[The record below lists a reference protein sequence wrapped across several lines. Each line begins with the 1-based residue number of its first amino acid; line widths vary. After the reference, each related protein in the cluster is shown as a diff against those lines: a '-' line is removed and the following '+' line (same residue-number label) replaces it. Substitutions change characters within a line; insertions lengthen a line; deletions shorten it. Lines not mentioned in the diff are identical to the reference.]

1 VKGPEVKGPEVGG
14 PRVRRIQT
22 LLVANRG
29 EIACR
34 VLATAR
40 RMGIRTVAV
49 FSDADAEAPH
59 VAQADAAVRLPG
71 VTATDT
77 YLRGELIIAAAQR
90 TGAEAV
96 HPGYGFLSENASF
109 ARQVEEAQ
117 LIFVGPSPEV
127 IAAMGSKIRA
137 KELMAAAGVPVLPGA
152 TVCGDVALETLAADV
167 GYPLLVKASAGG
179 GGRGMRI
186 VREPSGLLEAV
197 TSARREAGSAFGD
210 DTVFLERFLPDPRHV
225 EVQIFGDAFGTVV
238 HLGERECSVQRRFQK
253 VLEEAPSPAVD
264 PELRDRLGAAA
275 TAAGR
280 ALGYVGAGTV
290 EFVLDA
296 AGQFHFL
303 EVNTRLQVEHP
314 VTELVTGL
322 DLVRLQLLVAQ
333 GEPLPA
339 EAIAARF
346 AGHAIEV
353 RLYAEDPT
361 NGFLPTSGRLRDF
374 SLPGTVRVDAG
385 VVAGQRVGTHYDAL
399 LAKVV
404 AHAPTR
410 GEAAGVLAAALRS
423 SRIHGVRTNRDL
435 LVGILTEPEF
445 LAGGTDT
452 GFLDR
457 HPPPSLTSRPGGPLD
472 EAAAAAVLA
481 LHTHR
486 RLLATVQT
494 AVTAGWRNVV
504 SADPLVR
511 LAIGNGAVLDVRYRV
526 ADNRVELR
534 VDDRP
539 LGASVLGDVTSI
551 GSARYRVVLERDGLR
566 QAFVVGVDPPHLDV
580 SSPTGSVELVEVDPL
595 PAPAAAEV
603 EGSLVAPMPGL
614 VIRTEVEPGQE
625 VRAGQ
630 PVLVLEAMKM
640 EHTVRA
646 PHDGAVEAV
655 LVEVGD
661 QVVLGQLLAVL
672 HGTIE
677 SEGART

>member
-1 VKGPEVKGPEVGG
+1 VKGPEV
-14 PRVRRIQT
+14 RRIRT

-40 RMGIRTVAV
+40 TMGIRTVAV

-59 VAQADAAVRLPG
+59 VAQADVAVRLPG
-71 VTATDT
+71 VSAADT
-77 YLRGELIIAAAQR
+77 YLRGELIIAAAR
-90 TGAEAV
+90 RSGADAV
-96 HPGYGFLSENASF
+96 HPGYGFLSENAAF
-109 ARQVEEAQ
+109 AHQVEEAE
-117 LIFVGPSPEV
+117 LIFVGPSPDV
-127 IAAMGSKIRA
+127 ITAMGSKIRA

-152 TVCGDVALETLAADV
+152 TVCDDRALADLAADV

-186 VREPSGLLEAV
+186 VRQPSALAEAV
-197 TSARREAGSAFGD
+197 SSARREARSAFGD
-210 DTVFLERFLPDPRHV
+210 DTVFLERYVPDPRHV
-225 EVQIFGDAFGTVV
+225 EVQIFGDAFGTVI

-253 VLEEAPSPAVD
+253 VLEEAPSPAVG
-264 PELRDRLGAAA
+264 PELRARLGAAA

-296 AGQFHFL
+296 AGEFHFL

-339 EAIAARF
+339 EATTAR
-346 AGHAIEV
+346 ATGHAIEV
-353 RLYAEDPT
+353 RLYAEDPSSA
-361 NGFLPTSGRLRDF
+361 FLPTSGRLRDF
-374 SLPGTVRVDAG
+374 SVPDTVRVDAG
-385 VVAGQRVGTHYDAL
+385 VVAGQLVGTHYDAL

-410 GEAAGVLAAALRS
+410 VEAAGVLAAALRS

-457 HPPPSLTSRPGGPLD
+457 HPPASLTAPVPDGWED
-472 EAAAAAVLA
+472 AAAAAVLGLRA
-481 LHTHR
+481 HR
-486 RLLATVQT
+486 RERATVQP
-494 AVTAGWRNVV
+494 AVPPGWRNVV

-511 LAIGNGAVLDVRYRV
+511 LTAANGATLEVRYR
-526 ADNRVELR
+526 ATGDRVELR
-534 VDDRP
+534 VDDQPR
-539 LGASVLGDVTSI
+539 GTSVPGEVRSLAGD
-551 GSARYRVVLERDGLR
+551 RYQVVLERDGFR
-566 QAFVVGVDPPHLDV
+566 QTFVVGVHLPHLDV
-580 SSPTGSVELVEVDPL
+580 SSSAGSFELVEVDPL

-603 EGSLVAPMPGL
+603 EGSLTAPMPGL
-614 VIRTEVEPGQE
+614 VIRTEVEPGHR
-625 VRAGQ
+625 VGAGQ

-646 PHDGAVEAV
+646 PHDGVVEAV
-655 LVEVGD
+655 LVGVGD
-661 QVVLGQLLAVL
+661 QVVVGQLLAVL
-672 HGTIE
+672 HGTLE
-677 SEGART
+677 NQGAQA

>member
-1 VKGPEVKGPEVGG
+1 MKGPEVSE
-14 PRVRRIQT
+14 PRVHRIQT

-59 VAQADAAVRLPG
+59 VAQADVAVRLPG

-77 YLRGELIIAAAQR
+77 YLRGELIIAAARR

-109 ARQVEEAQ
+109 ARQVQEAQ

-152 TVCGDVALETLAADV
+152 TVCGDAALETLAADV

-186 VREPSGLLEAV
+186 VLEPSALPEAV
-197 TSARREAGSAFGD
+197 RSARREAGSAFGD

-253 VLEEAPSPAVD
+253 VLEEAPSPAVG

-339 EAIAARF
+339 EAVAARLS
-346 AGHAIEV
+346 GHAIEV

-361 NGFLPTSGRLRDF
+361 NDFLPTSGRLRDF

-385 VVAGQRVGTHYDAL
+385 VVVGQRVGTHYDAL

-410 GEAAGVLAAALRS
+410 GEAARVLAAALRS

-445 LAGGTDT
+445 LAGATDT

-457 HPPPSLTSRPGGPLD
+457 HPPGSLMTRAAGSLD

-486 RLLATVQT
+486 RRLATVQT

-511 LAIGNGAVLDVRYRV
+511 LATGNGAVLDVRYRV
-526 ADNRVELR
+526 ADDGVELR
-534 VDDRP
+534 IDDRP
-539 LGASVLGDVTSI
+539 LGASVLGGVTSV
-551 GSARYRVVLERDGLR
+551 GSGHYQVVLERDGLR
-566 QAFVVGVDPPHLDV
+566 QTFVVGVDPPHLDV

-595 PAPAAAEV
+595 PAPAAAGV
-603 EGSLVAPMPGL
+603 EGSLTAPMPGL

-646 PHDGAVEAV
+646 PHDGVVEAV
-655 LVEVGD
+655 LVEVGH

-677 SEGART
+677 SEGARM

>member
-1 VKGPEVKGPEVGG
+1 MKGPEVSE
-14 PRVRRIQT
+14 PRVHRIQT

-59 VAQADAAVRLPG
+59 VAQADVAVRLPG

-77 YLRGELIIAAAQR
+77 YLRGELIIAAARR

-109 ARQVEEAQ
+109 ARQVQEAQ

-152 TVCGDVALETLAADV
+152 TVCGDAALETLAADV

-186 VREPSGLLEAV
+186 VLEPSALPEAV
-197 TSARREAGSAFGD
+197 RSARREAGSAFGD

-253 VLEEAPSPAVD
+253 VLEEAPSPAVG

-339 EAIAARF
+339 EAVAARLS
-346 AGHAIEV
+346 GHAIEV

-361 NGFLPTSGRLRDF
+361 NDFLPTSGRLRDF

-410 GEAAGVLAAALRS
+410 GEAARVLAAALRS

-445 LAGGTDT
+445 LAGATDT

-457 HPPPSLTSRPGGPLD
+457 HPPGSLMTRAAGSLD

-486 RLLATVQT
+486 RRLATVQT

-511 LAIGNGAVLDVRYRV
+511 LATGNGAVLDVRYRV
-526 ADNRVELR
+526 ADDGVELR
-534 VDDRP
+534 IDDRP
-539 LGASVLGDVTSI
+539 LGASVLGGVTSV
-551 GSARYRVVLERDGLR
+551 GSGRYQVVLERDGLR

-595 PAPAAAEV
+595 PAPAAAGV
-603 EGSLVAPMPGL
+603 EGSLTAPMPGL

-646 PHDGAVEAV
+646 PHDGVVEAV
-655 LVEVGD
+655 LVEVGH

-677 SEGART
+677 SEGARM